1 MSSPIT
7 FSGFNSIDFNQVLNA
22 IMQQA
27 SQPLAAIQNKQT
39 AIRSQVT
46 SFDLFAN
53 RLAALKSAAADL
65 GDLTSLNG
73 FSGTSSDP
81 DAVSVSTSAGAAA
94 VDFDVVVNSL
104 ARAQVTASTTTSP
117 DSNTT
122 VVASGGSLT
131 INGVDVTVAGDV
143 TLQGLADAIN
153 ATADIGVRASVVR
166 TGTTAYRLVLTSE
179 QPGLAS
185 AFTVTNNLTGGA
197 GVAFGANAV
206 EASDASLVVNG
217 IAVTGSTNTFEDIIP
232 GVTLTAKAASASTV
246 HITVAPDSSALE
258 AKLDD
263 FIEAYNEVVKFLG
276 EQRADAAEGKASSIG
291 REPLLRQL
299 HTALRM
305 ELVGAHGTDLFTRL
319 SEVGVELTSTGTM
332 ELDSHRLSEAVAEDA
347 DAVRELFAGT
357 DGAFST
363 IETTLAGYTQSNGYI
378 STAKQQ
384 LTDQIKKMDN
394 QIVAMQARLAIQR
407 EGLLREFIAA
417 DQAMSRL
424 KDQSSSLSTF
434 GSAF

>member
-7 FSGFNSIDFNQVLNA
+7 FSGFNQIDFNQILNA
-22 IMQQA
+22 IMAQA
-27 SQPLAAIQNKQT
+27 SQPLAAIQNRQT

-46 SFDLFAN
+46 SFDLFSTRVAD
-53 RLAALKSAAADL
+53 LKSAAADL
-65 GDLTSLNG
+65 GDLTSLSG

-81 DAVSVSTSAGAAA
+81 DAVSVSTGAGAAA

-104 ARAQVTASTTTSP
+104 ARAQVTASTTSSP
-117 DSNTT
+117 DATTT

-131 INGVDVTVAGDV
+131 INGVDVTIAGDV
-143 TLQGLADAIN
+143 TMQGLADAIN

-166 TGTTAYRLVLTSE
+166 TGTSAYRLVLTSE

-185 AFTVTNNLTGGA
+185 AFTITNNLTGGA
-197 GVAFGANAV
+197 GVTFGANAI

-246 HITVAPDSSALE
+246 HVTVAPDSSDLE
-258 AKLDD
+258 DKIGS
-263 FIEAYNEVVKFLG
+263 FIEAYNEVIKFLG
-276 EQRADAAEGKASSIG
+276 QQRADSVEGKTSSIG
-291 REPLLRQL
+291 RDPLLRQL
-299 HTALRM
+299 HTALRLD
-305 ELVGAHGTDLFTRL
+305 LVGAHGTGLFTRL
-319 SEVGVELTSTGTM
+319 SEVGVELTSDGTM
-332 ELDSHRLSEAVAEDA
+332 KLVKSRLSDAVAEDA

-357 DGAFST
+357 GGVFSN
-363 IETTLAGYTQSNGYI
+363 IETTLSEYTQSNGFI

-384 LTDQIKKMDN
+384 LTGQIKDMDA
-394 QIVAMQARLAIQR
+394 QIIEMQARLALQR
-407 EGLLREFIAA
+407 EGLMREFIAA

-424 KDQSSSLSTF
+424 KEQSSSLATF